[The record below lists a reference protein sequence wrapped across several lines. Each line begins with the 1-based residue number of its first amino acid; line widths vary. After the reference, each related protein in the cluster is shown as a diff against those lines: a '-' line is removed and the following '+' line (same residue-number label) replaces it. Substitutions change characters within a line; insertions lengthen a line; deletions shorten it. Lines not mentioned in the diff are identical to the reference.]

1 MISLSGLALVTA
13 LTVLVLGMSGCRQTM
28 TEYEVLFAQS
38 TLQARPIQIVGKW
51 FSKGSSHGP
60 YEAGTDTILE
70 IRADGTGEL
79 RYQRRPLPANLE
91 PEYDV
96 YPFTWAYKGNG
107 YWVFGQKS
115 SVSAGYIKG
124 SFRFSQGYLL
134 RETQTV
140 SATGQT
146 AFNRQIFVPANKLRA
161 PQPRTP

>member
-1 MISLSGLALVTA
+1 MISESSPALVTA
-13 LTVLVLGMSGCRQTM
+13 LAVLVVAVSGCRQAQ

-38 TLQARPIQIVGKW
+38 ALQARPLQIAGKW

-70 IRADGTGEL
+70 IHTDGSGEL

-115 SVSAGYIKG
+115 SFSAGYLKG
-124 SFRFSQGYLL
+124 SFRVSQGYLL
-134 RETQTV
+134 RETQIV
-140 SATGQT
+140 SATGET
-146 AFNRQIFVPANKLRA
+146 AVNQQIFVPASKLRSA
-161 PQPRTP
+161 QPRTP